1 MSERKI
7 SRRTFIETSMAEAA
21 AVASFP
27 AFPSYPPNLKPP
39 NGPEGDHS
47 DLRTVRSLNE
57 GWKFRRQTSPG
68 GGTEPEFLE
77 AIKPAYNDS
86 SWESVWLPHTWDATP
101 DNPFAT
107 SGHFRGIGWYRNRL
121 QVPPEWQGRMV
132 WLHFKGAFQVTNVWV
147 NGRHAGEHVGGY
159 TSFAFDVTPYLLLG
173 KPNLLAVKVDSVPS
187 PFIAPTDET
196 NVAQYGGIYRS
207 VFLEVTNPLRI
218 RYNGT
223 WVTFEGTEHGPVIRI
238 RTWVVNPG
246 PSAREVRLESSVL
259 NAQGQRETRLEAAGE
274 IGAGQE
280 KGFDQRTDA
289 IGHAQLWS
297 PDSPYLYRLVSTV
310 WENGRAVDRYVTR
323 FGIRFM
329 GHDPAQGFMLNGEPI
344 NLHGVDRRQDYGFL
358 GDAVPEAIGVRD
370 VQLMKEMGANFLR
383 TSHYPQ
389 DPAVLDACDELGILI
404 WEEIPNIKIRMYPP
418 SQDNYQPVYATR
430 FPWPLMNN
438 LKQQL
443 KEMIERDR
451 NRPSIIM
458 WGLGD
463 DLGGYQYP
471 ADFAAL
477 SDYSH
482 SLDSTRWT
490 AGRVPAVTD
499 ISYSDE
505 EDIHDPWV
513 KHQCH
518 PERKYIWNEW
528 GAVSCERGRE
538 GPPYIV
544 GKELLAVGDSTMALI
559 QEGYLMQWNA
569 MPWLGTAKWCMFDC
583 GEVNGTVTR
592 PLWDPWEEQLALRWP
607 FNDYLGICDMWRLPK
622 NAYYL
627 FQSQWTE
634 KPVVHIVSHW
644 TWPGH
649 EGQGRQV
656 RVYSNCDTVELFLNG
671 QTLGVQ
677 QPASQERVWEDFR
690 LEAEKYAN
698 LEYWNNRFTKERLP
712 GAHLLHPPFIW
723 DQIPYQ
729 PGTLVAIGQKGSAR
743 VKHEL
748 RTADTAR
755 GITLKTDRR
764 TWTVGKMDISFIEAD
779 VVDEHG
785 TIVPTAEPWIEFSVQ
800 GPGRLLGGATVVD
813 AVSGMA
819 AINVQSTGQ
828 PGQVTVKA
836 VSDGLEPGLVELVA
850 ASS

>member
-1 MSERKI
+1 MTSRI
-7 SRRTFIETSMAEAA
+7 SRRAFMGASMAEAA
-21 AVASFP
+21 AMAGLP
-27 AFPSYPPNLKPP
+27 ALPVYLPPSKSAPAAGN
-39 NGPEGDHS
+39 DFA
-47 DLRTVRSLNE
+47 DLRATHSLNE
-57 GWKFRRQTSPG
+57 GWRFRRQASPG
-68 GGTEPEFLE
+68 SGTEPEFVGAE
-77 AIKPAYNDS
+77 EPAYNDS
-86 SWESVWLPHTWDATP
+86 SWNNIWLPHTWDATE

-107 SGHFRGIGWYRNRL
+107 SGHFRGIGWYRNRF
-121 QVPPEWQGRMV
+121 QAPADWEGRRV
-132 WLHFKGAFQVTNVWV
+132 WLHFNGVFQVTNVWV
-147 NGRHAGEHVGGY
+147 NGHHAGEHVGGY
-159 TSFAFDVTPYLLLG
+159 NSFAFDVTPYLAWG
-173 KPNLLAVKVDSVPS
+173 TSNLVAVKVDSVPS

-207 VFLEVTNPLRI
+207 VFLEVTNPLQI

-223 WVTFEGTEHGPVIRI
+223 WVAPEGNQHSPVIRI
-238 RTWVVNPG
+238 QTWVVNPG
-246 PSAREVRLESSVL
+246 PSTRQIRLESTIV
-259 NAQGQRETRLEAAGE
+259 NAEGQVQARLEGSGE
-274 IGAGQE
+274 IAAGQE
-280 KGFDQRTDA
+280 KAFDQKTDV
-289 IGHAQLWS
+289 IDHAKLWS

-389 DPAVLDACDELGILI
+389 DPAVLDACDELGILV
-404 WEEIPNIKIRMYPP
+404 WEEIPNIKILMYHPA
-418 SQDNYQPVYATR
+418 QDNYQPVYATR
-430 FPWPLMNN
+430 FPWPLLNN
-438 LKQQL
+438 LKLQL

-451 NRPSIIM
+451 NRPSIII

-477 SDYSH
+477 SDYTH
-482 SLDSTRWT
+482 LLDPYRWS

-499 ISYSDE
+499 IFYSDE
-505 EDIHDPWV
+505 EAVHDPWV
-513 KHQCH
+513 EHQRH

-528 GAVSCERGRE
+528 GAVSCERGKE
-538 GPPYIV
+538 GSPYIL
-544 GKELLAVGDSTMALI
+544 GNDLLAVGDSTMALI

-583 GEVNGTVTR
+583 GEVNGTVSR
-592 PLWDPWEEQLALRWP
+592 PLWDPWGDQLVLRWP

-634 KPVVHIVSHW
+634 KPMVHIVSHW
-644 TWPGH
+644 TWPGREGH
-649 EGQGRQV
+649 ERQV
-656 RVYSNCDTVELFLNG
+656 RVYSNCDSVEVFLNG
-671 QTLGVQ
+671 QSLGAQ
-677 QPASQERVWEDFR
+677 QPAAQERVWEDFR
-690 LEAEKYAN
+690 REAQKYEK
-698 LEYWNNRFTKERLP
+698 LEYWGNRYTQERLP
-712 GAHLLHPPFIW
+712 GAHLLRPPFIW
-723 DQIPYQ
+723 DQVAYQ
-729 PGTLVAIGQKGSAR
+729 PGTLVAIAQKGSVR

-748 RTADTAR
+748 RTAGAPR
-755 GITLKTDRR
+755 GIALKADKR
-764 TWTVGKMDISFIEAD
+764 TWTAGAMDISFIEAD
-779 VVDEHG
+779 VVDERG
-785 TIVPTAEPWIEFSVQ
+785 TIVPSADPWIEFSVQ

-813 AVSGMA
+813 AISGIA

-828 PGQVTVKA
+828 PGKVTVKA
-836 VSDGLEPGLVELVA
+836 VSAGLEPGLAEFVTA
-850 ASS
+850 AS